1 MTQLFIQLAQTVTG
15 AVFTIVLLLLVAAL
29 IGYLTAWF
37 YAKSVYKPIIK
48 GLEDDKAGLIAD
60 KKELEKK
67 VDGLKDDAKKLNDTI
82 GKLNVKI
89 ASLEKALAE
98 QNSGKFVVSKAKDG
112 QNYFHLKEDGGKTLL
127 SSEMYTTRTA
137 CNSGIESVRKNSP
150 EEKRYERLVS
160 NDNRHY
166 FNLKATNGQVIGTSG
181 MYESQDVME
190 QNIQLVKK
198 IGKTTEIDDTTA

>member
-1 MTQLFIQLAQTVTG
+1 MELQFIQLAQSVTG
-15 AVFTIVLLLLVAAL
+15 AVVTIVLLLLVAAI
-29 IGYLTAWF
+29 IGYFTAWF
-37 YAKSVYKPIIK
+37 YAKSIYLPKIK
-48 GLEDDKAGLIAD
+48 ALEEEKAA
-60 KKELEKK
+60 LEKK

-82 GKLNVKI
+82 DKLNVKI
-89 ASLEKALAE
+89 AGLEKALAE

-137 CNSGIESVRKNSP
+137 CNNGIESVRKNSP

-166 FNLKATNGQVIGTSG
+166 FNLKATNGQIIGTSG
-181 MYESQDVME
+181 MYESEDVME
-190 QNIQLVKK
+190 QSIQLMKK